1 MAQVLRKD
9 IGPLLAEKDQ
19 SWGIE
24 SKPPPA
30 WLGRK
35 DKSLVP
41 WSFAIAFTNQ
51 VGAGVGAGGGE
62 DSERLYISYRQ

>member
-19 SWGIE
+19 SWGLE
-24 SKPPPA
+24 SKPPQA

-35 DKSLVP
+35 DMSVVP
-41 WSFAIAFTNQ
+41 WSFASAFTNQ
-51 VGAGVGAGGGE
+51 VGVEG
-62 DSERLYISYRQ
+62 RLRKALH